1 MLGTPGLEEISDG
14 RGLCR
19 CLVLRSMDMEHLL
32 TACGQCLL
40 NPVFIL

>member
-14 RGLCR
+14 RDLR
-19 CLVLRSMDMEHLL
+19 SSLLLRSMDMEHLL